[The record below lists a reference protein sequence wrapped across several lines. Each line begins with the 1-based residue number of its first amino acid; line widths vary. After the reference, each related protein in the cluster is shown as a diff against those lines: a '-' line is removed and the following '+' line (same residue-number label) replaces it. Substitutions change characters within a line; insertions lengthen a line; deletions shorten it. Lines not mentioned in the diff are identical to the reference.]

1 VAHPPAAAVVAS
13 ELQGSV
19 SMPKKNSRTKTPA
32 RPITVPQSREEADL
46 FIRQVGE
53 LQRQRTK
60 LEADMN
66 EALANTK
73 HLYEVRNKDLKDEI
87 EARAKGL
94 ETWAAAHRSELT
106 RDGRQ
111 KTARFAAGEVSWRNR
126 PARVTL
132 RNIKDLIPRIVGL
145 GLADLFIR
153 TKYEINKEAML
164 ANPEMASSIEGVS
177 IGSGG
182 EDFVVK
188 PFETELEEV
197 A

>member
-1 VAHPPAAAVVAS
+1 MA
-13 ELQGSV
+13 
-19 SMPKKNSRTKTPA
+19 KKNSRTKTPA

-66 EALANTK
+66 ESLANTK
-73 HLYEVRNKDLKDEI
+73 ELYEVRNKDLKEEI

-94 ETWAAAHRSELT
+94 EIWAAANRMELT

-111 KTARFAAGEVSWRNR
+111 KTARFAAGEISWRNR
-126 PARVTL
+126 PASVTL
-132 RNIKDLIPRIVGL
+132 RNIKELIPRIKKRGL
-145 GLADLFIR
+145 GKLFIR
-153 TKYEINKEAML
+153 TKEEINKEAML
-164 ANPEMASSIEGVS
+164 ANPEKASALEGVS

-188 PFETELEEV
+188 PFETELEQV

>member
-1 VAHPPAAAVVAS
+1 
-13 ELQGSV
+13 
-19 SMPKKNSRTKTPA
+19 
-32 RPITVPQSREEADL
+32 
-46 FIRQVGE
+46 
-53 LQRQRTK
+53 
-60 LEADMN
+60 MN